1 MGSCG
6 RSGESRRV
14 EANDWQPGELASGD
28 LESSWS
34 TRHALDVAPRRDE
47 EAARTRRVE
56 SQTSR
61 HRPGGRLKRFYI
73 YTALWNIDTQ
83 ISRGGRRVDPFAG
96 LNTLGRYRLL
106 HYVVNDAWTELYRR
120 RVQDDDEIDQNNA
133 DWLYLFV
140 APEYY
145 FAASDT
151 AHAIPQAEKEAV
163 VGFVRGLSG
172 TQPTL
177 VLCPG
182 TIAWKKPLVRRG
194 GYRYNSQTGQ
204 LKTTSRGDKLIARN
218 QASGKAQKD
227 LFQNRI
233 ESQIRQDIRNAPSP
247 QMATYY
253 ASAQHRESVRQAA
266 VRQSMRPIYNASDMV
281 RLREENPDR
290 VQIAR
295 NTAYGFYEGREVAR
309 YHKRSDFFEVLESES
324 DGGFVIFEPGGG
336 PEGAG
341 SRFEVEH
348 VKFAIEVCL
357 DHQIGFLSQEGG
369 WYPHVQIIMSAAAQT
384 IPEHAFIM
392 DDGYIVHASS
402 DADSTGFYRKR
413 HGRLLR
419 ILPQPVPTISGDL
432 YFERLD
438 VTVND
443 GPRIIEDWAV

>member
-1 MGSCG
+1 
-6 RSGESRRV
+6 V
-14 EANDWQPGELASGD
+14 L
-28 LESSWS
+28 
-34 TRHALDVAPRRDE
+34 
-47 EAARTRRVE
+47 
-56 SQTSR
+56 
-61 HRPGGRLKRFYI
+61 
-73 YTALWNIDTQ
+73 
-83 ISRGGRRVDPFAG
+83 
-96 LNTLGRYRLL
+96 
-106 HYVVNDAWTELYRR
+106 
-120 RVQDDDEIDQNNA
+120 DDDEIDRNDA

-145 FAASDT
+145 FATSDT
-151 AHAIPQAEKEAV
+151 AHAIPQVEKEAV

-172 TQPTL
+172 MLPTL

-194 GYRYNSQTGQ
+194 GHRYSSRTGQ
-204 LKTTSRGDKLIARN
+204 LKTTSRAGKAIARN
-218 QASGKAQKD
+218 LASGKAQKD
-227 LFQNRI
+227 LLQNRI
-233 ESQIRQDIRNAPSP
+233 DSQIRQDIRSTQNPHMVA
-247 QMATYY
+247 YY
-253 ASAQHRESVRQAA
+253 ESSQHLGNVRDAA
-266 VRQSMRPIYNASDMV
+266 VKQAMKPIYNASEML
-281 RLREENPDR
+281 RLKDENPDR

-295 NTAYGFYEGREVAR
+295 NTAYGFYNGREVAR
-309 YHKRSDFFEVLESES
+309 YHKRSDFYEVLDSES

-384 IPEHAFIM
+384 VPEHAFIM

-413 HGRLLR
+413 RGRLLR
-419 ILPQPVPTISGDL
+419 ILAEPVPTISGDL
-432 YFERLD
+432 YFERLE

-443 GPRIIEDWAV
+443 RPLIIEDWGALV